1 MLNSYF
7 TYFSDGCGQI
17 WNVKWFWIKAILVLL
32 QLQCIHMDDRLQSY
46 CLLMKTKYL
55 CLKFHLSSCFK
66 SPMCSVQEGD
76 NMPHLTD
83 LILVPKLVISFK
95 YLGVR
100 DSGFILVSFSQCL
113 PSSTCIWEADL
124 LMKPYL
130 WQSVSLVFSIYVTLL
145 CSSEQEAVTQER
157 RNSTQGSD
165 INSLWS

>member
-100 DSGFILVSFSQCL
+100 DSGFILVCFSQCL
-113 PSSTCIWEADL
+113 PFLSL
-124 LMKPYL
+124 P
-130 WQSVSLVFSIYVTLL
+130 QLVF
-145 CSSEQEAVTQER
+145 ER
-157 RNSTQGSD
+157 R
-165 INSLWS
+165 ICLWSHTCDKVSAWCFPFTLHCYAQASRRLSLRRGEITHKEVT